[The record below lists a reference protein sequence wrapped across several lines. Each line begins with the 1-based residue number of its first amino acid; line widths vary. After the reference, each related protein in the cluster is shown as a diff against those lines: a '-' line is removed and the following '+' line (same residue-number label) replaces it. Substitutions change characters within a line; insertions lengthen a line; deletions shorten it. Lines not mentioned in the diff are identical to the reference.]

1 MNFKLRDGKLYNSNG
16 DIVPLEF
23 GNIDQINFIKDLEK
37 RLETLSTK
45 GIDVDVCYEP
55 IRFDAEI
62 RFACLCGVTVYKT
75 VEVYE
80 EDNDQDLDG
89 EFVKCRSCKTEYELQ
104 INDNGD
110 LVAKQA

>member
-1 MNFKLRDGKLYNSNG
+1 MSLKIKDGKLYNSNG

-45 GIDVDVCYEP
+45 GIDVDVYYEP
-55 IRFDAEI
+55 IRYDAEI
-62 RFACLCGVTVYKT
+62 RFTCICGSLVYRT
-75 VEVYE
+75 MEVEE
-80 EDNDQDLDG
+80 EDHVELDS

-104 INDNGD
+104 TNDMGD